1 MLKFLVEEGAPI
13 EVVDEIKWS
22 ALHHA
27 AGNGYAAIIR
37 YLVEQGTMAA
47 VKIVHRS
54 IDDVWLKLMEVVLI
68 PPQPSPSR

>member
-1 MLKFLVEEGAPI
+1 MQVLKFLVEEGAPI

-37 YLVEQGTMAA
+37 YLVEQGTTPDIIENCVMCTML
-47 VKIVHRS
+47 VSKTWSV
-54 IDDVWLKLMEVVLI
+54 
-68 PPQPSPSR
+68 

>member
-1 MLKFLVEEGAPI
+1 VLKFLVEEGAPM

-37 YLVEQGTMAA
+37 YLVEQGMTQE
-47 VKIVHRS
+47 RS
-54 IDDVWLKLMEVVLI
+54 
-68 PPQPSPSR
+68 